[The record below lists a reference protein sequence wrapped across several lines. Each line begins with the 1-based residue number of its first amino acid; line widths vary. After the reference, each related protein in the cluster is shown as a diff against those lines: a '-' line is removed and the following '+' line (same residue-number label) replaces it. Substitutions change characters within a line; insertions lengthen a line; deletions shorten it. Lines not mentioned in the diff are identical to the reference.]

1 MAATQHKAR
10 KTELSPVEALIVER
24 RIIDEARASSTS
36 GALAR
41 IQALTKERQKLYA
54 KAASHPYQAL
64 NNRARILAIS
74 AEIEALWEALRRQR
88 AGRRAQIERSLNV
101 EPEDDEQPR
110 AQPLITASASAS
122 ASASADGTT
131 DAA

>member
-1 MAATQHKAR
+1 MAATPRAPR
-10 KTELSPVEALIVER
+10 KTELSPVEALVVER
-24 RIIDEARASSTS
+24 RLNDEARASSAN

-54 KAASHPYQAL
+54 KAAAHPYQAL
-64 NNRARILAIS
+64 ANRARVMAIS
-74 AEIEALWEALRRQR
+74 AEIEVLWEALRRQR
-88 AGRRAQIERSLNV
+88 AGRRAQIERALHV

-110 AQPLITASASAS
+110 AQPVIATSA
-122 ASASADGTT
+122 T

>member
-1 MAATQHKAR
+1 MAVTQHKPR

-24 RIIDEARASSTS
+24 RLNDEARAAMTG

-54 KAASHPYQAL
+54 RAASHPYQAY
-64 NNRARILAIS
+64 NNRARIMAIS
-74 AEIEALWEALRRQR
+74 AEIEALWESLRRER

-101 EPEDDEQPR
+101 DPDDDEQPR
-110 AQPLITASASAS
+110 AQPSVTISSI
-122 ASASADGTT
+122 

>member
-1 MAATQHKAR
+1 MAVTQHKPR

-24 RIIDEARASSTS
+24 RLNDEARANHSG

-54 KAASHPYQAL
+54 KAASHPYQAF
-64 NNRARILAIS
+64 NNRARIMAIS
-74 AEIEALWEALRRQR
+74 AEIEALWESLRRER

-101 EPEDDEQPR
+101 IPEDDEQPQT
-110 AQPLITASASAS
+110 QPDITIGS
-122 ASASADGTT
+122 T

>member
-1 MAATQHKAR
+1 MTATPHKMR
-10 KTELSPVEALIVER
+10 KTELSPVEELVVER
-24 RIIDEARASSTS
+24 RLNDEARASVTN

-54 KAASHPYQAL
+54 RAASHPYQAF
-64 NNRARILAIS
+64 NNRARIVAIS

-88 AGRRAQIERSLNV
+88 AGRRAQIERSLHV

-110 AQPLITASASAS
+110 AQPVIFASST
-122 ASASADGTT
+122 G
-131 DAA
+131 AA

>member
-1 MAATQHKAR
+1 MAVTQHKPR
-10 KTELSPVEALIVER
+10 KTELSPVEALVVER
-24 RIIDEARASSTS
+24 RLNEEARASATG

-54 KAASHPYQAL
+54 KAASHPYQAY

-74 AEIEALWEALRRQR
+74 AEIEALWEALRRER

-101 EPEDDEQPR
+101 NPDDDDQPR
-110 AQPLITASASAS
+110 SQPAITIGS
-122 ASASADGTT
+122 T

>member
-1 MAATQHKAR
+1 MAVTQHKPR
-10 KTELSPVEALIVER
+10 KTELSPVEALVVER
-24 RIIDEARASSTS
+24 RLNEEARASATG

-54 KAASHPYQAL
+54 KAASHPYQAY

-74 AEIEALWEALRRQR
+74 AEIEALWEALRRER

-101 EPEDDEQPR
+101 DPDDDEQPR
-110 AQPLITASASAS
+110 AQPSISVGS
-122 ASASADGTT
+122 T

>member
-1 MAATQHKAR
+1 MAVTQHKPR
-10 KTELSPVEALIVER
+10 KTELSPVESLIVER
-24 RIIDEARASSTS
+24 RLNDEARASSTG

-54 KAASHPYQAL
+54 RAASHPYQAY
-64 NNRARILAIS
+64 NNRARIVAIS
-74 AEIEALWEALRRQR
+74 AEIEALWEALRRER

-101 EPEDDEQPR
+101 DPEDDEQPHP
-110 AQPLITASASAS
+110 QPAITMGA
-122 ASASADGTT
+122 T

>member
-1 MAATQHKAR
+1 MAATSRAPR
-10 KTELSPVEALIVER
+10 KTELSPVEALVVER
-24 RIIDEARASSTS
+24 RLNDEARASSAN

-41 IQALTKERQKLYA
+41 IQALTKERQRLYA
-54 KAASHPYQAL
+54 RAASHPYQAL
-64 NNRARILAIS
+64 ANRARVMAIS

-88 AGRRAQIERSLNV
+88 AGRRAQIERALHV

-110 AQPLITASASAS
+110 AQPVVSAGS
-122 ASASADGTT
+122 T

>member
-1 MAATQHKAR
+1 MAVMQHKQR
-10 KTELSPVEALIVER
+10 KTELSPVEALVVER
-24 RIIDEARASSTS
+24 RLNEEARASATG

-41 IQALTKERQKLYA
+41 IQGLTKERQKLYA
-54 KAASHPYQAL
+54 KAASHPYQAF

-74 AEIEALWEALRRQR
+74 AEIEALWETLRRER

-101 EPEDDEQPR
+101 SPEDDDQPR
-110 AQPLITASASAS
+110 AQPVITAGS
-122 ASASADGTT
+122 T

>member
-1 MAATQHKAR
+1 MAVAQHKPR

-24 RIIDEARASSTS
+24 RLNEEARANPSS

-54 KAASHPYQAL
+54 RAASHPYQAF

-74 AEIEALWEALRRQR
+74 AEIEALWESLRRER
-88 AGRRAQIERSLNV
+88 AGRRTQIERSLNV
-101 EPEDDEQPR
+101 DPEDDEQPR
-110 AQPLITASASAS
+110 AQPAISI
-122 ASASADGTT
+122 GTT

>member
-10 KTELSPVEALIVER
+10 KTELSPVEALVVER
-24 RIIDEARASSTS
+24 RLNDEARASATN

-41 IQALTKERQKLYA
+41 IQALTKERQRLYA

-64 NNRARILAIS
+64 NNRARVLAIS
-74 AEIEALWEALRRQR
+74 AEIEALWESLRRQR

-101 EPEDDEQPR
+101 EPEDDAQPR
-110 AQPLITASASAS
+110 AQPLII
-122 ASASADGTT
+122 ASASADGTI

>member
-1 MAATQHKAR
+1 MAVTQHKPR
-10 KTELSPVEALIVER
+10 KTELSPVEALVVER
-24 RIIDEARASSTS
+24 RLNEEARASATG

-54 KAASHPYQAL
+54 KSATHPFLAPA
-64 NNRARILAIS
+64 NRARILAIS
-74 AEIEALWEALRRQR
+74 AEIELLWEALRRER

-101 EPEDDEQPR
+101 NPEDDEQPR
-110 AQPLITASASAS
+110 AQPAITIGS
-122 ASASADGTT
+122 T

>member
-1 MAATQHKAR
+1 MAVTQHKPR

-24 RIIDEARASSTS
+24 RLNEEARTTMTG

-54 KAASHPYQAL
+54 RAASHPYQAY
-64 NNRARILAIS
+64 NNRARIMAIS
-74 AEIEALWEALRRQR
+74 AEIEALWESLRRER

-101 EPEDDEQPR
+101 DPDDDEQPR
-110 AQPLITASASAS
+110 AQPSVTIGSI
-122 ASASADGTT
+122 

>member
-1 MAATQHKAR
+1 MAIAQHKAR

-24 RIIDEARASSTS
+24 RLNDEARASSTS

-54 KAASHPYQAL
+54 KSASHPYQAF
-64 NNRARILAIS
+64 NNRARVMAIS
-74 AEIEALWEALRRQR
+74 AEIEALWESLRRQR

-101 EPEDDEQPR
+101 EPEDDDQPR
-110 AQPLITASASAS
+110 PQPIISA
-122 ASASADGTT
+122 GTT